1 MAVNFTATINFFWS
15 VLMPIY
21 AIDNLIPVIK
31 SNTYVHPSAQII
43 GDVIIQEHCYIGPN
57 AVLRGDFGRIYVSHH
72 SNVQDNCVLHSFP
85 DKDCHLAP
93 YSHIGHGAI
102 LHGCKIGENSLI
114 GMNAV
119 VMDDADIG
127 AESMVAAAS
136 FVRAKFVCEPRSM
149 VMGIP
154 GKVVRSLS
162 DDEVHWKKQGTQEYI
177 ELAQRSIN
185 TMREIQPL
193 AEEQAERPRYG
204 ESSHKTK
211 L

>member
-1 MAVNFTATINFFWS
+1 
-15 VLMPIY
+15 MPIY

-31 SNTYVHPSAQII
+31 SNSYIHPSAEII
-43 GDVIIQEHCYIGPN
+43 GDVIIEEHCYIGPN

-85 DKDCHLAP
+85 DKDCHLEP

-102 LHGCKIGENSLI
+102 LHGCTIGENSLI

-119 VMDDADIG
+119 VMDDAHIG
-127 AESMVAAAS
+127 KESMVAAAS
-136 FVRAKFVCEPRSM
+136 FVRAKFECEPRSM

-154 GKVVRSLS
+154 GKVARSLS
-162 DDEVHWKKQGTQEYI
+162 DDEVKWKSQGTGEYI

-185 TMREIQPL
+185 TMREIEPL
-193 AEEQAERPRYG
+193 ADEQANRPRYG
-204 ESSHKTK
+204 ESSHQTK
-211 L
+211 S